1 MQRYKIEDMTC
12 GHCARVVEGAIRGV
26 DSAAAIKVD
35 LGKKEV
41 SIETAA
47 NKTAI
52 SDALRAA
59 GYESRPL

>member
-1 MQRYKIEDMTC
+1 MHRYKIEDMTC
-12 GHCARVVEGAIRGV
+12 SHCASVVERAIRGV
-26 DSAAAIKVD
+26 DPAAAIKVD